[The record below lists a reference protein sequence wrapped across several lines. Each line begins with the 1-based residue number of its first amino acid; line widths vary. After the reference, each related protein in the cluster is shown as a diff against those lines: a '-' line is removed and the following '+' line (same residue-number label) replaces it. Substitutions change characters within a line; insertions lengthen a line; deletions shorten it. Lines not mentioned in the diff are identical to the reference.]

1 MDTDNLVSVPRAAKR
16 TSMSETTIR
25 RGVMNGTIRGA
36 KIGRDWFIPLA
47 EVDLLAAEYPLEA
60 VNA

>member
-1 MDTDNLVSVPRAAKR
+1 
-16 TSMSETTIR
+16 MSETAIR
-25 RGVMNGTIRGA
+25 RGEMNGTIRGA